1 MKADGDR
8 HSQVRWRFVRGHDKP
23 VHGSCWPSILSRWY
37 NNPGVGRIWCNV
49 GFSDCTFLLGD
60 TVNSISYLLKDGSNK
75 KADIPGICFWN
86 SFFFMVILA
95 DFRCIFSVPTTP
107 LQVERFFSDSKDAHP
122 VNEKSM
128 IWEGF
133 SSWTEFKKRFGFL
146 AQNPAK
152 SMGFGGT
159 TGTAFC

>member
-37 NNPGVGRIWCNV
+37 NNPGVDKIWYNV
-49 GFSDCTFLLGD
+49 GFSDCSFLLGD

-95 DFRCIFSVPTTP
+95 DFRCIFFCANQAF
-107 LQVERFFSDSKDAHP
+107 QVEMFFSDSKDAHP
-122 VNEKSM
+122 VNEMS
-128 IWEGF
+128 
-133 SSWTEFKKRFGFL
+133 
-146 AQNPAK
+146 
-152 SMGFGGT
+152 
-159 TGTAFC
+159 